1 MDKESIA
8 FFMQEYLIFL
18 LPAATTPTFK
28 SVRERVFCLSL
39 PLRTS
44 FFFAIE
50 HRWSILVFIA
60 LFCSTQLRFSSVLV
74 DHFYR
79 PQTQMV
85 HQSLTGRRF
94 SPLRWTI
101 SLLSKI
107 ICATNQTG
115 NCFPEPL

>member
-44 FFFAIE
+44 F
-50 HRWSILVFIA
+50 S
-60 LFCSTQLRFSSVLV
+60 
-74 DHFYR
+74 
-79 PQTQMV
+79 
-85 HQSLTGRRF
+85 
-94 SPLRWTI
+94 
-101 SLLSKI
+101 SLLRI
-107 ICATNQTG
+107 G
-115 NCFPEPL
+115 GPF